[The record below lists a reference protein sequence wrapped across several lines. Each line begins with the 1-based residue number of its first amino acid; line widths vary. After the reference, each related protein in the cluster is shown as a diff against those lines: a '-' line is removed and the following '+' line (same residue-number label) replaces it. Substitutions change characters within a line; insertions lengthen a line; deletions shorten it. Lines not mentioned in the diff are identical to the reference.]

1 MSKKSKVLDLVF
13 HHAVF
18 AVVFLACLVLAIIN
32 VAYSVLPH
40 PWNMLFFIPLVV
52 FGFLGYLVE
61 EWRYK

>member
-1 MSKKSKVLDLVF
+1 MSKWLKVLDVVF

-18 AVVFLACLVLAIIN
+18 AVVFLTCLALAIIN
-32 VAYSVLPH
+32 VVYNVLPH
-40 PWNMLFFIPLVV
+40 PWGMLLFIPLVV